1 MASFDPFE
9 DMKKDLSDQWQNHTN
24 NLFPV
29 NTIVKQVVLDNLIE
43 KMPKKFQHKSEDYAQ
58 KSVCKKKSKVDK
70 SHHRDI
76 VTKHLALESS
86 DHAKAQAI
94 QDYLVNKWSLKVD

>member
-9 DMKKDLSDQWQNHTN
+9 DMKNDLSDQWQNKTN

-29 NTIVKQVVLDNLIE
+29 YITVKQEVLDNLLV

-58 KSVCKKKSKVDK
+58 KSVYNKYKVDK

-76 VTKHLALESS
+76 VTKHLTLESS
-86 DHAKAQAI
+86 DN
-94 QDYLVNKWSLKVD
+94 D

>member
-9 DMKKDLSDQWQNHTN
+9 DMKNDLSDQWQNQTN

-29 NTIVKQVVLDNLIE
+29 YITVKQEVLDNLIE

-58 KSVCKKKSKVDK
+58 KSVYKKKSKVDK

-86 DHAKAQAI
+86 DNA
-94 QDYLVNKWSLKVD
+94 

>member
-1 MASFDPFE
+1 MA
-9 DMKKDLSDQWQNHTN
+9 KQN

-29 NTIVKQVVLDNLIE
+29 YTTVMQKVLDNLIE

-58 KSVCKKKSKVDK
+58 KCVYKKKSTVDK

-76 VTKHLALESS
+76 VTKHLALDSS
-86 DHAKAQAI
+86 DNDKAKAI
-94 QDYLVNKWSLKVD
+94 QDYLVNKWSLKIDWVSNL